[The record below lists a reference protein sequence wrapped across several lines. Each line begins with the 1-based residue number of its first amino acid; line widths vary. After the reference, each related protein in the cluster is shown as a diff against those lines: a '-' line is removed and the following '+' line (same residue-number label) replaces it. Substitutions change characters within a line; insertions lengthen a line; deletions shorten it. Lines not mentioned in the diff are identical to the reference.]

1 MAHGVSQGSPVSAAV
16 VGVADLAQSVHFYR
30 DLIGLDAQAPVE
42 WQGADFEAHWNLPRG
57 SSATAV
63 FLHAGEAPAGRV
75 LLLDFHATGRKRV
88 RANKERWHYG
98 LSNFNFYTDD
108 IRAVSRDFAAR
119 GFEFWSEP
127 MAHQM
132 TPDVGTPIE
141 VVFEGPDGVLINLV
155 ELATKDPNTQIGK
168 MRAFVAQ
175 HGYTRKGF
183 TPISTTH
190 HVLKSR
196 EKGRVFYEKVLGMK
210 VHINEELKSPEARK
224 FLGLGE
230 NRIWTMFVIG
240 NHMFGKVATST
251 PLNFEPV
258 DLVATAVPP
267 NIGYLAQTFVVPDLA
282 AAAAEAGKLG
292 AEVFSSAMALDI
304 PGFGKRRAMIVRN
317 TGSGALQQ
325 IVEV

>member
-1 MAHGVSQGSPVSAAV
+1 MAHGVSAGSPVSAAV
-16 VGVADLAQSVHFYR
+16 VGVADLEKSVHFYR
-30 DLIGLDAQAPVE
+30 DLIGLDAEPPVT
-42 WQGADFEAHWNLPRG
+42 WSGPDFEAHWNLPRG
-57 SSATAV
+57 ASARAV
-63 FLHAGEAPAGRV
+63 FLHAGATPAGRV
-75 LLLDFHATGRKRV
+75 LLLDFDAPEKKVV
-88 RANKERWHYG
+88 RAGKEKWHTG

-127 MAHQM
+127 VAHQM

-175 HGYTRKGF
+175 HGYTSKGF

-190 HVLKSR
+190 HVLVSR
-196 EKGRVFYEKVLGMK
+196 EKGRAFYENVLGMK
-210 VHINEELKSPEARK
+210 VHIDEELKSPEARK

-251 PLNFEPV
+251 PLNFKPV
-258 DLVATAVPP
+258 NLVPRAVPP

-282 AAAAEAGKLG
+282 AAAAEADKLG
-292 AEVFSSAMALDI
+292 AEVFSPPMTLDI
-304 PGFGKRRAMIVRN
+304 PGFGRRQAMILRN

-325 IVEV
+325 IVQ

>member
-1 MAHGVSQGSPVSAAV
+1 MAHGVSQGSPVSAV
-16 VGVADLAQSVHFYR
+16 VIGVSDLQKSLHFYR

-42 WQGADFEAHWNLPRG
+42 WSGPDFEAHWKLPKG

-63 FLHAGEAPAGRV
+63 FLHAGDSPAGRV
-75 LLLDFHATGRKRV
+75 LLLDFHAANKKVV
-88 RANKERWHYG
+88 RASKEKWHYG
-98 LSNFNFYTDD
+98 LSNLNFYTED
-108 IRAVSRDFAAR
+108 IRAVSRDFAAK

-127 MAHQM
+127 MVHQM

-168 MRAFVAQ
+168 MRGFVAQ
-175 HGYTRKGF
+175 HGYTKAGF
-183 TPISTTH
+183 TPVSTTH

-196 EKGRVFYEKVLGMK
+196 EKGREFYEKVLGMK

-240 NHMFGKVATST
+240 NHMFGKVATSE
-251 PLNFEPV
+251 PLNFTPP
-258 DLVATAVPP
+258 DLVAAAVPP
-267 NIGYLAQTFVVPDLA
+267 NAGYLAQSFVVSDLA
-282 AAAAEAGKLG
+282 AAEAAAKTLG
-292 AEVFSSAMALDI
+292 AEVYSPAMTLDI
-304 PGFGKRRAMIVRN
+304 PGFGKRKAMIVRN

-325 IVEV
+325 IIQ

>member
-63 FLHAGEAPAGRV
+63 FLHAGESPAGRV
-75 LLLDFHATGRKRV
+75 LLLDFHAPGRKRV

-132 TPDVGTPIE
+132 TPDVGTPI
-141 VVFEGPDGVLINLV
+141 VAFDPPDGPAFFGPVISRVPRGDAAL
-155 ELATKDPNTQIGK
+155 ELFDAVVTLARWP
-168 MRAFVAQ
+168 
-175 HGYTRKGF
+175 GF
-183 TPISTTH
+183 S
-190 HVLKSR
+190 
-196 EKGRVFYEKVLGMK
+196 
-210 VHINEELKSPEARK
+210 ELKRT
-224 FLGLGE
+224 
-230 NRIWTMFVIG
+230 NRAW
-240 NHMFGKVATST
+240 
-251 PLNFEPV
+251 
-258 DLVATAVPP
+258 
-267 NIGYLAQTFVVPDLA
+267 PDLPLLR
-282 AAAAEAGKLG
+282 G
-292 AEVFSSAMALDI
+292 
-304 PGFGKRRAMIVRN
+304 
-317 TGSGALQQ
+317 
-325 IVEV
+325 